1 MIYLEYL
8 NVFFCFPTIIQALEL
23 LWDLAHLP
31 ALSTS
36 LVEQALDEHHS
47 ILSDSY
53 SVKEQVKLQY
63 VNKCVEDIKKVGC
76 FSSYLWERPLFLPLT

>member
-1 MIYLEYL
+1 KWQDDNDRIREKLL
-8 NVFFCFPTIIQALEL
+8 SLIGKIGKDAKVAKTTTRVLEL

-31 ALSTS
+31 SLSTS
-36 LVEQALDEHHS
+36 LIEQALDEHHA

-63 VNKCVEDIKKVGC
+63 VNKCVDDIKK
-76 FSSYLWERPLFLPLT
+76 

>member
-1 MIYLEYL
+1 MPLILDQ
-8 NVFFCFPTIIQALEL
+8 FFDNFAQVLGL

-31 ALSTS
+31 ALSRH
-36 LVEQALDEHHS
+36 LLEQAQEEHHA

-63 VNKCVEDIKKVGC
+63 VNKCVDDIKKVSVVEC
-76 FSSYLWERPLFLPLT
+76 AL